1 MLKLLYTHR
10 GTEWYSRYIEPQA
23 PEIESQWGRNFPH
36 PSGMALESTQPPVQ
50 YVPDLCVSGKPAVAW
65 RRQTT
70 IYSAEFKKIVVL

>member
-1 MLKLLYTHR
+1 
-10 GTEWYSRYIEPQA
+10 
-23 PEIESQWGRNFPH
+23 
-36 PSGMALESTQPPVQ
+36 MALESTQPPVQ